1 MGKETKADAVEE
13 LEEMLGMNDGAD
25 QNDDGAEADASEAAD
40 TDGETADADKA
51 LEEQAASDF
60 VAAVSKDQADVAKKI
75 IKIDVQIEELS
86 KQTVDVA
93 SFYDNLDTHLSE
105 EEQALEFEDKA
116 AYMKLVAQKA
126 KEYESANS
134 PEPKIKALEDQK
146 AELQSIHERQSAL
159 VEISRKYPS
168 YDHVKMIEFFE
179 KKLNKEQQDEIF
191 AQSKT
196 YYDVYENTFKLFAQ
210 SNKTNIKTQNVPNLP
225 NLNNARRHA
234 VDAAAVDAGL
244 TGEDEKLR
252 AALGI

>member
-1 MGKETKADAVEE
+1 
-13 LEEMLGMNDGAD
+13 
-25 QNDDGAEADASEAAD
+25 
-40 TDGETADADKA
+40 
-51 LEEQAASDF
+51 
-60 VAAVSKDQADVAKKI
+60 
-75 IKIDVQIEELS
+75 
-86 KQTVDVA
+86 
-93 SFYDNLDTHLSE
+93 
-105 EEQALEFEDKA
+105 
-116 AYMKLVAQKA
+116 
-126 KEYESANS
+126 
-134 PEPKIKALEDQK
+134 
-146 AELQSIHERQSAL
+146 
-159 VEISRKYPS
+159 
-168 YDHVKMIEFFE
+168 MIEFFE